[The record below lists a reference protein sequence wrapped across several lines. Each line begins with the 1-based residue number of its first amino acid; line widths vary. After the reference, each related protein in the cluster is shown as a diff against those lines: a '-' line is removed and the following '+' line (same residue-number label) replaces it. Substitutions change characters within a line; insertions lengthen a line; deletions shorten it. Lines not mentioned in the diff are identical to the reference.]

1 MAGRQ
6 FGVDFVKDYVL
17 KRRYYGDLIFAD
29 ELLVG

>member
-6 FGVDFVKDYVL
+6 FGADFVKDYVI
-17 KRRYYGDLIFAD
+17 KRRYIGNLILAD